1 MVGTSEIDFKVED
14 EAIKDAIVKKIK
26 NKETLDFEH
35 DFVTMAAFSFLKENE
50 EKFWLTP

>member
-1 MVGTSEIDFKVED
+1 MVGQNEIDFKVED
-14 EAIKDAIVKKIK
+14 EAKKDEIIRKIK
-26 NKETLDFEH
+26 NKETLEFEH